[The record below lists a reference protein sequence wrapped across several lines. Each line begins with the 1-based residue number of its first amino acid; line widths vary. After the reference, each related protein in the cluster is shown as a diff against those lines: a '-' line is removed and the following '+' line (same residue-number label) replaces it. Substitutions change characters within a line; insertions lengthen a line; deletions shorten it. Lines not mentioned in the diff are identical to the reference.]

1 MPIRAAD
8 PGTTEA
14 KRRRRRSAKGII
26 VVGAIVLAVFNEALG
41 YQVVVVV
48 EDGRSKLSCKRMEV
62 EDILPE
68 AR

>member
-1 MPIRAAD
+1 M
-8 PGTTEA
+8 
-14 KRRRRRSAKGII
+14 
-26 VVGAIVLAVFNEALG
+26 VGAIVLAVFNEALG